1 MEFRYWFLLTCLGAL
16 WGSAFMFIKIGTPDF
31 GPIALVN
38 SRLIIASFIFLPI
51 LLRKKYLPLLKP
63 IWKHALVISISN
75 NVIPFTLFSY
85 ASLGANSN
93 ILAILNAT
101 TAFNTMIIAYLWLDE
116 KVSTKQIFGLALG
129 FLGVLILVNP
139 QSAEATLIASLSCLL
154 HLFLFIFAVFI
165 YDHCL
170 FMADEKVSTKQIF
183 GLALGFLGVLI
194 LVNPQSAEATL
205 IASLSCLIAS
215 VFYSFSAVFIQ
226 KNAAKTNK
234 LVLIGWSLVFSSI
247 IMMPMSYFYLPTKL
261 PSLEATL
268 AVIWLGAISTG
279 FAFLGWVRLIEK
291 IGAVKTSTVAYF
303 LPIFG
308 IIWGNIFLDE
318 IISTTIV
325 VGCLVILVGIFLATS
340 NNSSFKRE

>member
-51 LLRKKYLPLLKP
+51 LLRKKNLTLLKP

-139 QSAEATLIASLSCLL
+139 QSAEATLIASLSCL
-154 HLFLFIFAVFI
+154 V
-165 YDHCL
+165 
-170 FMADEKVSTKQIF
+170 
-183 GLALGFLGVLI
+183 
-194 LVNPQSAEATL
+194 
-205 IASLSCLIAS
+205 AS

-325 VGCLVILVGIFLATS
+325 IGCLVILVGIFLATS